1 MRLRSRSAHERMA
14 PRVIQSWIAQR
25 LVLCLLLAAAALSVP
40 ADLPAVVL
48 ATLTGSR
55 ARLEA
60 ARQVAAVFYVAPTG
74 DDGQAGSEA
83 APFRTLERARTAAR
97 ALTAGMTGDI
107 VVYLRGGVYPLT
119 ATVTFECRGFG
130 PNQRAVHAVRRGAA
144 AFEVPEDVPGGVEPP
159 KSVILGHWR
168 WIEIVGTCP
177 RADPGSD

>member
-1 MRLRSRSAHERMA
+1 M
-14 PRVIQSWIAQR
+14 
-25 LVLCLLLAAAALSVP
+25 
-40 ADLPAVVL
+40 VL

-119 ATVTFECRGFG
+119 TTVTFDAADSGLNGFHVIYAAYPG
-130 PNQRAVHAVRRGAA
+130 ETPVLSGGQRLTNWTAA
-144 AFEVPEDVPGGVEPP
+144 GGNLYRAPA
-159 KSVILGHWR
+159 SRWTSTWR
-168 WIEIVGTCP
+168 ATRVTRAGSRAGTT
-177 RADPGSD
+177 

>member
-1 MRLRSRSAHERMA
+1 MA

-25 LVLCLLLAAAALSVP
+25 LVLCLLLAAAALSVL

-83 APFRTLERARTAAR
+83 APFRTLERAAR
-97 ALTAGMTGDI
+97 
-107 VVYLRGGVYPLT
+107 RP
-119 ATVTFECRGFG
+119 G
-130 PNQRAVHAVRRGAA
+130 P
-144 AFEVPEDVPGGVEPP
+144 
-159 KSVILGHWR
+159 
-168 WIEIVGTCP
+168 
-177 RADPGSD
+177 